1 MFDKKT
7 MFQVFTR
14 VLGSLLIGFGLG
26 MVLSQNLVFSSLQYL
41 SCLIVSLV
49 LGGFLLALS
58 WRGKKEKEQLTTE
71 PVSPG
76 EDKGGREGEKEF

>member
-1 MFDKKT
+1 

-26 MVLSQNLVFSSLQYL
+26 MVLSRNLVFSSLQYL
-41 SCLIVSLV
+41 CCLIVSLV
-49 LGGFLLALS
+49 LGGFLLAFS

-71 PVSPG
+71 PISSKEG
-76 EDKGGREGEKEF
+76 KGGREGEKEF

>member
-1 MFDKKT
+1 MFAKKT

-49 LGGFLLALS
+49 LGGFLLAFS
-58 WRGKKEKEQLTTE
+58 WRRKKEKEQLTTE

-76 EDKGGREGEKEF
+76 EGKGEREGEKEF

>member
-1 MFDKKT
+1 

-26 MVLSQNLVFSSLQYL
+26 MVLSQNLVFSSFQYL
-41 SCLIVSLV
+41 SCLIISLV
-49 LGGFLLALS
+49 LGGFLLAFS

-71 PVSPG
+71 PVSPAERKG
-76 EDKGGREGEKEF
+76 EREEEREF